1 MIQSRE
7 QGEGEME
14 PEAKWVGFGGDGDA
28 IILDTT
34 AEFCKQVGEED
45 KSGLVCVCV
54 CVHACARACVCMTPV
69 CLSVCVCMCVCVC
82 LYILHV

>member
-1 MIQSRE
+1 MKKSRSGADSVGVAKVVDMIQSRG

-14 PEAKWVGFGGDGDA
+14 TEAKLAGFGEGGDT

-45 KSGLVCVCV
+45 KSGLC
-54 CVHACARACVCMTPV
+54 P
-69 CLSVCVCMCVCVC
+69 
-82 LYILHV
+82 